1 MYILFRL
8 VLVML
13 PVMLVMGYSRAQV
26 VDTVFA
32 GESTVLAVEEVD
44 GVSWYWELYNDVDGL
59 NLAVVP
65 GNCPPAEAFFVGG
78 VNTGDSVEVTWVEP
92 GIYFFKVTGTDTCTN
107 NIKVGKMVVLEG
119 FSYATFL
126 DPGSV
131 CSGDTAMLT
140 LEFTGAPGPWD
151 VTFTDGT
158 NVWTIEDID
167 VTPYSFQL
175 IPTPTVAGSYQYWV
189 ISVTNKYGK
198 VNDVPSAPVTLIVHP
213 KPVTSPIY
221 RY

>member
-8 VLVML
+8 LLVMM
-13 PVMLVMGYSRAQV
+13 PVMLALDYSRAQV
-26 VDTVFA
+26 VDTVYA
-32 GESTVLAVEEVD
+32 GESTVLAVEDVE
-44 GVSWYWELYNDVDGL
+44 GVSWYWELYHDVDGL

-92 GIYFFKVTGTDTCTN
+92 GTYFFKVTGTDTCTN
-107 NIKVGKMVVLEG
+107 NIKVGKIVVIEG

-126 DPGSV
+126 DPGAI
-131 CSGDTAMLT
+131 CSGDTAILT

-151 VTFTDGT
+151 VIFTDGT
-158 NVWTIEDID
+158 NMWTIEDID
-167 VTPYSFQL
+167 QSPYSFPL
-175 IPTPTVAGSYQYWV
+175 IPTPSVAGSYQYWV

-198 VNDVPSAPVTLIVHP
+198 VNEVPSDPVTLVVYP